1 MLKGKVLLSP
11 CHGQIIPHPLHTSFL
26 CHTKN
31 KSEEMAWFKKLTQ
44 KRNRTKK
51 QLIILSWSTL
61 SIWWSGSTEQHQPQ
75 AQWQCRHLLIQS
87 ECTSLAL
94 EAAECTSPFLFP
106 FLGVTSKFSKWELCN
121 SKHVTFWLC
130 NPENDQEMWTVLSH
144 CSDPL
149 LETQQHYYY

>member
-1 MLKGKVLLSP
+1 MSYSHLAMGKLFLILCVPVSYAIQRTRARKWLGLKIWPRKE
-11 CHGQIIPHPLHTSFL
+11 
-26 CHTKN
+26 TK
-31 KSEEMAWFKKLTQ
+31 Q
-44 KRNRTKK
+44 K
-51 QLIILSWSTL
+51 QLIVLSWSTL

-75 AQWQCRHLLIQS
+75 AQWQCWHLLIQS

-94 EAAECTSPFLFP
+94 EAAKCTCPFLFP
-106 FLGVTSKFSKWELCN
+106 FLGVTSKFSKWELRN